1 MNNIIRVL
9 PCFLLL
15 ASCISSTPVGS
26 PTRTYA
32 EVVTYEDHVLRMEA
46 AELSSGQMAYIDE
59 GSGPPVV
66 LMHGIPTSSWMYRK
80 VVRGLVDAG
89 HRVIAPDLM
98 GMGASERI
106 EDESKLTVR
115 AQAEAMLELF
125 GDHLG
130 LRDWTHVVHDF
141 AGPITW
147 EMLGDERFRA
157 SKLVLLNTF
166 AFDDGWD
173 PGLSGITKA
182 ATTMGTSPP
191 FDRAFYEMAV
201 KGMVEDAAMANGRM
215 LHGYCRP
222 LVEGGDV
229 VYRCLYFEANDLRER
244 LSGYQLALAG
254 SDLEVVGIVWGRHDD
269 FLSAGAQLDQLQKL
283 MGVSSDRVQIVETAG
298 HLIAEEAPDA
308 VIAAVSGGS
317 SQP

>member
-1 MNNIIRVL
+1 M
-9 PCFLLL
+9 
-15 ASCISSTPVGS
+15 GS

-46 AELSSGQMAYIDE
+46 AALSSGQMAYVDE

-80 VVRGLVDAG
+80 VVRGLVEAG

-115 AQAEAMLELF
+115 AQAGVMLELL

-157 SKLVLLNTF
+157 SRLVLLNTF

-173 PGLSGITKA
+173 PGLNGITKA

-201 KGMVEDAAMANGRM
+201 KGMVEDSEMANRRM

-222 LVEGGDV
+222 LVEGAGV
-229 VYRCLYFEANDLRER
+229 AYRCLYFEANDLRDR
-244 LSGYQLALAG
+244 LPGYQQALAG
-254 SDLEVVGIVWGRHDD
+254 SGLEVAGIVWGRHDD
-269 FLSAGAQLDQLQKL
+269 FLIPDAQLDQFQALL
-283 MGVSSDRVQIVETAG
+283 GVPSDRVQIVETAG
-298 HLIAEEAPDA
+298 HLIAEDAPDA
-308 VIAAVSGGS
+308 VIAAVSAGASG
-317 SQP
+317 P